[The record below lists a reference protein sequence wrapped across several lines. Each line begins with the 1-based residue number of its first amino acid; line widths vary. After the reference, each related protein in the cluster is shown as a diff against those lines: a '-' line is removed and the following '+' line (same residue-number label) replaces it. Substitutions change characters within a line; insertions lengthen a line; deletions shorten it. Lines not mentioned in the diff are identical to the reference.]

1 MALDREGQRHDHR
14 AVLDRDRLLDH
25 AAVDLAERDRAVR
38 RVEQRLRALDG
49 ARVTLAGDGGEGV
62 ERELPE
68 LGELPA
74 GLALELRQAETVP
87 QGDGALSARR
97 QPGGLSD

>member
-1 MALDREGQRHDHR
+1 VTES
-14 AVLDRDRLLDH
+14 
-25 AAVDLAERDRAVR
+25 AAAAAASAVR

-49 ARVTLAGDGGEGV
+49 ARVALAGDGGGEGV

-74 GLALELRQAETVP
+74 GRALEAREVEAVP
-87 QGDGALSARR
+87 HDDGALAARR
-97 QPGGLSD
+97 QPSRFTD